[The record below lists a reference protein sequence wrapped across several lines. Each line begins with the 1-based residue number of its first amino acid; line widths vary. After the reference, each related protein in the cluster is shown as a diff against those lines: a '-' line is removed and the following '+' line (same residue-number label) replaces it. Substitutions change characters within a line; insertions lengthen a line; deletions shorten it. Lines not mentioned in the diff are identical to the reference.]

1 MKNKALMLSLFSL
14 GVTLVALAMVAI
26 TYGWF
31 SKQLTITSN
40 TVSVGEILY
49 VKSGSWISPTDPI
62 VPNTDLIA
70 EDFIL
75 DNQSSIPSQM
85 RVIITYTKY
94 ASIED
99 VTGSV
104 TTYSNVDDHI
114 LVTMAAEFTYSSG
127 YWYYTATDYSI
138 AAESGPITIVSSLYY
153 SGDFA
158 SIDYASK
165 NVAITITIQVKQAN
179 NVTWNDLTSYNFETG
194 LPA

>member
-1 MKNKALMLSLFSL
+1 MNNKTLMIALFSL
-14 GVTLVALAMVAI
+14 GVTLVALAMIAI
-26 TYGWF
+26 SYAWL

-49 VKSGSWISPTDPI
+49 VKSGSWISPTEPI

-99 VTGSV
+99 VTGTV
-104 TTYSNVDDHI
+104 TTYSNTLDHI
-114 LVTMAAEFTYSSG
+114 SVSMPTEFVYSSG

-138 AAESGPITIVSSLYY
+138 PAVSGPITIVSSLYFD
-153 SGDFA
+153 GDIV

-165 NVAITITIQVKQAN
+165 NVTITITIQVKQAN